1 VLYYWYRNIL
11 EKKVAKK
18 KNTKIE
24 NGTLDLTIAQ
34 IEKNFGKGAVM
45 RMSETSEVDATIQS
59 IPTGSIGLDLALGIG
74 GLPRGR
80 IVEIFGAES
89 AGKSTL
95 ALSCLAQAQKN
106 GGQAAYIDV
115 EHAMDP
121 SYAMKIGVNNQEL
134 LISQPN
140 SAEEALEI
148 TDHLVSSGALDI
160 IVIDSVAALVPRSEL
175 EGEMGDYHIG
185 AQARLMSQ
193 ALRKLTATVHKTNTT
208 CVFINQLREKVGV
221 IFGSPEVTPGGR
233 ALKFYSSVRIDLRRS
248 ESIKIG
254 EELVGNKVRAR
265 VVKNKVAAPFKKAE
279 IEILYNEGISKEGEL
294 LDIGVS
300 NNIVEKNGSFYSFE
314 GERLGQGRESCRKFL
329 KNNPEICKKIENLI
343 MNPIEI
349 ELPDN
354 LDNSE
359 ALG

>member
-1 VLYYWYRNIL
+1 MAN
-11 EKKVAKK
+11 KKTVKTENKA
-18 KNTKIE
+18 IE
-24 NGTLDLTIAQ
+24 LTIEQ
-34 IEKNFGKGAVM
+34 IEKSFGKGAVM
-45 RMSETSEVDATIQS
+45 RMNESTDGSEKIQS
-59 IPTGSIGLDLALGIG
+59 ISTGSMGLDLALGIG
-74 GLPRGR
+74 GVPRGR

-121 SYAMKIGVNNQEL
+121 SYAQKIGVNNKEL

-148 TDHLVSSGALDI
+148 TDHLVASGALDI
-160 IVIDSVAALVPRSEL
+160 IVVDSVAALVPRAEL

-208 CVFINQLREKVGV
+208 CIFINQLREKVGV

-254 EELVGNKVRAR
+254 EELIGNKVRVR
-265 VVKNKVAAPFKKAE
+265 VVKNKVAPPFKKAE
-279 IEILYNEGISKEGEL
+279 LEILYNEGISKEAEI
-294 LDIGVS
+294 LDIGVTK
-300 NNIVEKNGSFYSFE
+300 NIIEKSGSFYSFE
-314 GERLGQGRESCRKFL
+314 GERLGQGRESVRKYL
-329 KNNPEICKKIENLI
+329 KNNEEISNKIEDLI
-343 MNPIEI
+343 LNPIEDPTN
-349 ELPDN
+349 EEDLT
-354 LDNSE
+354 
-359 ALG
+359 

>member
-1 VLYYWYRNIL
+1 VAN
-11 EKKVAKK
+11 KKTVKTENK
-18 KNTKIE
+18 TIE
-24 NGTLDLTIAQ
+24 LTIEQ
-34 IEKNFGKGAVM
+34 IEKSFGKGAVM
-45 RMSETSEVDATIQS
+45 RMNESGDMAENIQAIS
-59 IPTGSIGLDLALGIG
+59 TGSIGLDLALGIG
-74 GLPRGR
+74 GVPRGR

-121 SYAMKIGVNNQEL
+121 SYAQKIGVNNKEL

-148 TDHLVSSGALDI
+148 TDHLVASGALDI
-160 IVIDSVAALVPRSEL
+160 IVVDSVAALVPRAEL

-193 ALRKLTATVHKTNTT
+193 ALRKLTATIHKTNTT
-208 CVFINQLREKVGV
+208 CIFINQLREKVGV

-248 ESIKIG
+248 ESIKVG
-254 EELVGNKVRAR
+254 EDLIGNKVRVR
-265 VVKNKVAAPFKKAE
+265 VVKNKVAPPFKKAE
-279 IEILYNEGISKEGEL
+279 LEILYNEGISKEAEL
-294 LDIGVS
+294 LDIGVIK
-300 NNIVEKNGSFYSFE
+300 NIVEKNGSFYSFE
-314 GERLGQGRESCRKFL
+314 GERLGQGRESVRKFL
-329 KNNPEICKKIENLI
+329 KNNPEISDKIEDLI
-343 MNPIEI
+343 MNP
-349 ELPDN
+349 
-354 LDNSE
+354 SE
-359 ALG
+359 ENKDSKVV

>member
-1 VLYYWYRNIL
+1 MAN
-11 EKKVAKK
+11 KKTLKTENK
-18 KNTKIE
+18 TIE
-24 NGTLDLTIAQ
+24 LTIEQ
-34 IEKNFGKGAVM
+34 IEKSFGKGAVM
-45 RMSETSEVDATIQS
+45 RMNESGDFAENIQS
-59 IPTGSIGLDLALGIG
+59 ISTGSIGLDLALGIG
-74 GLPRGR
+74 GVPRGR

-121 SYAMKIGVNNQEL
+121 SYAQKIGVNNKEL

-148 TDHLVSSGALDI
+148 TDHLVGSGALDI
-160 IVIDSVAALVPRSEL
+160 IVIDSVAALVPRAEL

-208 CVFINQLREKVGV
+208 CIFINQLREKVGV

-254 EELVGNKVRAR
+254 EELIGNKVRVR
-265 VVKNKVAAPFKKAE
+265 VVKNKVAPPFKKAE
-279 IEILYNEGISKEGEL
+279 IEILYDEGISKEAEL
-294 LDIGVS
+294 IDIGVMK
-300 NNIVEKNGSFYSFE
+300 NIIEKSGSFYSFE
-314 GERLGQGRESCRKFL
+314 GERLGQGRESVRKFL
-329 KNNPEICKKIENLI
+329 KNNEELTKKIEDLVL
-343 MNPIEI
+343 NPKEEIEI
-349 ELPDN
+349 DK
-354 LDNSE
+354 E
-359 ALG
+359 AS

>member
-1 VLYYWYRNIL
+1 VAN
-11 EKKVAKK
+11 KKTAKSENK
-18 KNTKIE
+18 TIE
-24 NGTLDLTIAQ
+24 LTIEQ
-34 IEKNFGKGAVM
+34 IEKSFGKGAVM
-45 RMSETSEVDATIQS
+45 RMNESGDNLAKIQS
-59 IPTGSIGLDLALGIG
+59 ISTGSMGLDIALGIG
-74 GLPRGR
+74 GVPRGR

-95 ALSCLAQAQKN
+95 ALSCLAEAQKN

-121 SYAMKIGVNNQEL
+121 SYAQKIGVNNKEL

-148 TDHLVSSGALDI
+148 TDHLVASGALDI
-160 IVIDSVAALVPRSEL
+160 IVIDSVAALVPRAEL

-208 CVFINQLREKVGV
+208 CIFINQLREKVGV

-254 EELVGNKVRAR
+254 EELIGNKVRVR
-265 VVKNKVAAPFKKAE
+265 VVKNKVAPPFKKAE
-279 IEILYNEGISKEGEL
+279 IEILYNEGISKESEIIDL
-294 LDIGVS
+294 AVIK
-300 NNIVEKNGSFYSFE
+300 NIIEKSGSFYSFE
-314 GERLGQGRESCRKFL
+314 GERLGQGRESVRKFL
-329 KNNPEICKKIENLI
+329 KNNPVISKKIEDLI
-343 MNPIEI
+343 LNPVIENEETEDSI
-349 ELPDN
+349 
-354 LDNSE
+354 
-359 ALG
+359 

>member
-1 VLYYWYRNIL
+1 MAN
-11 EKKVAKK
+11 KKTVKSENK
-18 KNTKIE
+18 TIE
-24 NGTLDLTIAQ
+24 LTIEQ
-34 IEKNFGKGAVM
+34 IEKSFGKGAVM
-45 RMSETSEVDATIQS
+45 RMNESGDNMAKIQS
-59 IPTGSIGLDLALGIG
+59 ISTGSMGLDIALGIG
-74 GLPRGR
+74 GVPRGR

-95 ALSCLAQAQKN
+95 ALSCLAEAQKN

-121 SYAMKIGVNNQEL
+121 SYAQKIGVNNKEL

-148 TDHLVSSGALDI
+148 TDHLVASGALDI
-160 IVIDSVAALVPRSEL
+160 IVVDSVAALVPRAEL

-208 CVFINQLREKVGV
+208 CIFINQLREKVGV

-254 EELVGNKVRAR
+254 EELIGNKVRVR
-265 VVKNKVAAPFKKAE
+265 VVKNKVAPPFKKAE
-279 IEILYNEGISKEGEL
+279 IEILYNEGISKESEIIDL
-294 LDIGVS
+294 AVIK
-300 NNIVEKNGSFYSFE
+300 NIIEKSGSFYSFE
-314 GERLGQGRESCRKFL
+314 GERLGQGRESVRKFL
-329 KNNPEICKKIENLI
+329 KNNPVISKKIEDLI
-343 MNPIEI
+343 LNPVIENEDTEDSI
-349 ELPDN
+349 
-354 LDNSE
+354 
-359 ALG
+359 

>member
-1 VLYYWYRNIL
+1 MAN
-11 EKKVAKK
+11 KKTVKTENK
-18 KNTKIE
+18 TIE
-24 NGTLDLTIAQ
+24 LTIEQ
-34 IEKNFGKGAVM
+34 IEKSFGKGAVM
-45 RMSETSEVDATIQS
+45 RMNESGDFAENIQS
-59 IPTGSIGLDLALGIG
+59 ISTGSIGLDLALGIG
-74 GLPRGR
+74 GVPRGR

-121 SYAMKIGVNNQEL
+121 SYAQKIGVNNKEL

-148 TDHLVSSGALDI
+148 TDHLVGSGALDI
-160 IVIDSVAALVPRSEL
+160 IVVDSVAALVPRAEL
-175 EGEMGDYHIG
+175 EGEMGDFHIG

-208 CVFINQLREKVGV
+208 CIFINQLREKVGV

-254 EELVGNKVRAR
+254 EELIGNKVRVR
-265 VVKNKVAAPFKKAE
+265 VVKNKVAPPFKKAE
-279 IEILYNEGISKEGEL
+279 IEILYNEGISKEAEL
-294 LDIGVS
+294 IDIGVIK
-300 NNIVEKNGSFYSFE
+300 NIIEKNGSFYSFQ
-314 GERLGQGRESCRKFL
+314 GERLGQGRESVRKFL
-329 KNNPEICKKIENLI
+329 KNNEEISKKIEDLVL
-343 MNPIEI
+343 NPIEENEI
-349 ELPDN
+349 DK
-354 LDNSE
+354 E
-359 ALG
+359 AS

>member
-1 VLYYWYRNIL
+1 M
-11 EKKVAKK
+11 AKK

-45 RMSETSEVDATIQS
+45 RMSETSGVDKTIQS
-59 IPTGSIGLDLALGIG
+59 ISTGSLGLDIALGIG

-121 SYAMKIGVNNQEL
+121 NYAKKIGVNNQEL

-233 ALKFYSSVRIDLRRS
+233 ALKFYSSVRIDLRRG

-254 EELVGNKVRAR
+254 EELVGNKIRVR

-279 IEILYNEGISKEGEL
+279 IEILYNEGISKEGEV

-300 NNIVEKNGSFYSFE
+300 SNVVEKNGSFYSFE
-314 GERLGQGRESCRKFL
+314 GERLGQGRESVRKFL
-329 KNNPEICKKIENLI
+329 KNNQEICKKIENLI
-343 MNPIEI
+343 MNPIDIEI
-349 ELPDN
+349 TDN

>member
-1 VLYYWYRNIL
+1 MAN
-11 EKKVAKK
+11 KKTVKTENK
-18 KNTKIE
+18 TIE
-24 NGTLDLTIAQ
+24 LTIEQ
-34 IEKNFGKGAVM
+34 IEKSFGKGAVM
-45 RMSETSEVDATIQS
+45 RMNESGDMAENIQAIS
-59 IPTGSIGLDLALGIG
+59 TGSIGLDLALGIG
-74 GLPRGR
+74 GVPRGR

-121 SYAMKIGVNNQEL
+121 SYAQKIGVNNKEL

-148 TDHLVSSGALDI
+148 TDHLVASGALDI
-160 IVIDSVAALVPRSEL
+160 IVVDSVAALVPRAEL

-193 ALRKLTATVHKTNTT
+193 ALRKLTATIHKTNTT
-208 CVFINQLREKVGV
+208 CIFINQLREKVGV

-248 ESIKIG
+248 ESIKVG
-254 EELVGNKVRAR
+254 EDLIGNKVRVR
-265 VVKNKVAAPFKKAE
+265 VVKNKVAPPFKKAE
-279 IEILYNEGISKEGEL
+279 LEILYNEGISKEAEL
-294 LDIGVS
+294 LDIGVIK
-300 NNIVEKNGSFYSFE
+300 NIVEKNGSFYSFE
-314 GERLGQGRESCRKFL
+314 GERLGQGRESVRKFL
-329 KNNPEICKKIENLI
+329 KNNPEISDKIEDLI
-343 MNPIEI
+343 MNP
-349 ELPDN
+349 
-354 LDNSE
+354 SE
-359 ALG
+359 ENKDSEVV

>member
-1 VLYYWYRNIL
+1 MAN
-11 EKKVAKK
+11 KKTVKTENK
-18 KNTKIE
+18 TIE
-24 NGTLDLTIAQ
+24 LTIEQ
-34 IEKNFGKGAVM
+34 IEKSFGKGAVM
-45 RMSETSEVDATIQS
+45 RMNESGDMAENIQAIS
-59 IPTGSIGLDLALGIG
+59 TGSIGLDLALGIG
-74 GLPRGR
+74 GVPRGR

-121 SYAMKIGVNNQEL
+121 SYAQKIGVNNKEL

-148 TDHLVSSGALDI
+148 TDHLVASGALDI
-160 IVIDSVAALVPRSEL
+160 IVVDSVAALVPRAEL

-193 ALRKLTATVHKTNTT
+193 ALRKLTATIHKTNTT
-208 CVFINQLREKVGV
+208 CIFINQLREKVGV

-248 ESIKIG
+248 ESIKVG
-254 EELVGNKVRAR
+254 EDLIGNKVRVR
-265 VVKNKVAAPFKKAE
+265 VVKNKVAPPFKKAE
-279 IEILYNEGISKEGEL
+279 LEILYNEGISKEAEL
-294 LDIGVS
+294 LDIGVIK
-300 NNIVEKNGSFYSFE
+300 NIVEKNGSFYSFE
-314 GERLGQGRESCRKFL
+314 GERLGQGRESVRKFL
-329 KNNPEICKKIENLI
+329 KNNPEISDKIEDLI
-343 MNPIEI
+343 MNP
-349 ELPDN
+349 
-354 LDNSE
+354 SE
-359 ALG
+359 ENKDSKVV